1 MTISLKHTF
10 ASAKTDSA
18 DATLVQPS
26 NWNQEHVLTA
36 AAGKVL
42 GRDTSGAGAVQEL
55 PISVTSA
62 GNVTIPNNF
71 AVTGTTGLTGTTTL
85 VDLTSTG
92 TASLTNLGVTGTT
105 TLTNALTVPNG
116 GTGVATLAANNVLLG
131 NGTSA
136 VTTVAPGTSGNVLRS
151 NGTTWTSA
159 APPVSG
165 SLDAIATGSLSNG
178 STVVINTDGTVSIVA
193 PVVTPVP
200 SAGASVQV
208 NSGNSAGMSAAYDSV
223 NQKVVV
229 AFADTS
235 GPFGR
240 AVVGT
245 VSGNAIT
252 FGSVGTFASLISVS
266 ATSCVYDPNTQKIV
280 VAYKD
285 DTNGAG
291 AAAVGTV
298 SGTSIT
304 FGTSTN
310 FFGGIVGATMR
321 AVYDALA
328 QRTVIAFIDGTSGL
342 GRSAV
347 GAVSGTS
354 ITFGSVN
361 TFSGAGSANEVSAVY
376 DANAQKV
383 VIAYGAGSGW
393 AVVGTTNPASVTFGT
408 PVAFIAGGVNGTSIG
423 YDATALKV
431 VIAYEA
437 PATSFGTAVVGTVSG
452 TSISFGTP
460 VVFQSSAIDNA
471 STVYD
476 ASVQKVVISYNGT
489 SNFGTAILGTV
500 SGTSISF
507 STTVV
512 FQSLAISLTSS
523 ASAYNTAA
531 QRTVTAYRLTSGG
544 SARAVV
550 TSATTSTPNLTA
562 ENFIGF
568 SSAAYTN
575 GQTATIQLVGSVNTA
590 QSGLTPAESYYVQTD
605 GTLGLTA
612 GSPSVFAGTAVAAT
626 KIIVKG

>member
-1 MTISLKHTF
+1 MSTIIDGTTRITF
-10 ASAKTDSA
+10 PDASTQAK
-18 DATLVQPS
+18 
-26 NWNQEHVLTA
+26 
-36 AAGKVL
+36 
-42 GRDTSGAGAVQEL
+42 AVSQ
-55 PISVTSA
+55 VT
-62 GNVTIPNNF
+62 PF
-71 AVTGTTGLTGTTTL
+71 AVT
-85 VDLTSTG
+85 
-92 TASLTNLGVTGTT
+92 ASAIAGAELQLPEATDNGV
-105 TLTNALTVPNG
+105 NY
-116 GTGVATLAANNVLLG
+116 VAVKAADALAANTTFTLPAADGTNGQFLQTNGSGALG
-131 NGTSA
+131 FASVPPSGTIE
-136 VTTVAPGTSGNVLRS
+136 
-151 NGTTWTSA
+151 
-159 APPVSG
+159 
-165 SLDAIATGSLSNG
+165 AIATGTLADG
-178 STVVINTDGTVSIVA
+178 STVVINTDGTVSVVA
-193 PVVTPVP
+193 PVITPVP
-200 SAGASVQV
+200 SAGTSIQV
-208 NSGNSAGMSAAYDSV
+208 SSSNCVGMSAAYDSV

-252 FGSVGTFASLISVS
+252 FGGLGTFASLISVS
-266 ATSCVYDPNTQKIV
+266 ATSCVYDPNTQRIV

-285 DTNGAG
+285 DTNGVG

-304 FGTSTN
+304 FGASTN
-310 FFGGIVGATMR
+310 FFSGVLGATMR

-328 QRTVIAFIDGTSGL
+328 QRTVIAFIDGISGQ
-342 GRSAV
+342 GRVAV

-354 ITFGSVN
+354 ITFGSTP
-361 TFSGAGSANEVSAVY
+361 TFSPGSANEVSAAY

-383 VIAYGAGSGW
+383 VITYSAGTGV
-393 AVVGTTNPASVTFGT
+393 AIVGTTSATSMTFGT
-408 PVAFIAGGVNGTSIG
+408 GVAFVTPGPNATSIA
-423 YDATALKV
+423 YDASALKV
-431 VIAYEA
+431 VIAYQA
-437 PATSFGTAVVGTVSG
+437 PTTSFGTAVVGTVSG

-476 ASVQKVVISYNGT
+476 SDVQKVVISYNGT

-512 FQSLAISLTSS
+512 FQSAAISLTSS

-531 QRTVTAYRLTSGG
+531 QRTVTAYRLTTGG
-544 SARAVV
+544 TARAVV
-550 TSATTSTPNLTA
+550 TSATTSTPNLTS

-590 QSGLTPAESYYVQTD
+590 QSGLTAGQSYFVLTD
-605 GTLGLTA
+605 GTLSLTA
-612 GSPSVFAGTAVAAT
+612 GSPSVFAGTAVAAN

>member
-1 MTISLKHTF
+1 MTVSLKHTF
-10 ASAKTDSA
+10 QSAKTDST
-18 DATLVQPS
+18 DTSLIQPS
-26 NWNQEHVLTA
+26 NWNDEHALTA

-42 GRDTSGAGAVQEL
+42 GRDTSGNGNVQEL
-55 PISVTSA
+55 PISVTP
-62 GNVTIPNNF
+62 GGDVTIPNNF
-71 AVTGTTGLTGTTTL
+71 AV
-85 VDLTSTG
+85 TG

-116 GTGVATLAANNVLLG
+116 GTGATTLTANNVLLG

-136 VTTVAPGTSGNVLRS
+136 VQAVAPGASGNVLRS

-159 APPVSG
+159 APTVSG
-165 SLDAIATGSLSNG
+165 SLDAVATGSLSNG
-178 STVVINTDGTVSIVA
+178 STVVINVDGTVSIVT
-193 PVVTPVP
+193 PVITPVP
-200 SAGASVQV
+200 SAGTSVAFGTGTIS
-208 NSGNSAGMSAAYDSV
+208 NASAAYDSV

-229 AFADTS
+229 VFSDTGGAFGWA
-235 GPFGR
+235 R

-245 VSGNAIT
+245 VSGTTIT
-252 FGSVGTFASLISVS
+252 FGATTTVAASIVVS
-266 ATSCVYDPNTQKIV
+266 ATTCVYDPNTQKIV
-280 VAYKD
+280 VAFRD
-285 DTNGAG
+285 DTNSVG

-298 SGTSIT
+298 SGTTIS
-304 FGTSTN
+304 FGTVTN
-310 FFGGIVGATMR
+310 FFGTALGATLQ

-328 QRTVIAFIDGTSGL
+328 QRVVIAFIDANTGQ
-342 GRSAV
+342 GRVAV

-354 ITFGSVN
+354 ITFGFTP
-361 TFSGAGSANEVSAVY
+361 TFTAGSANEVSAAY

-383 VIAYGAGSGW
+383 VIAYSAASGA
-393 AVVGTTNPASVTFGT
+393 AIVGTTSALNMTFGT
-408 PVAFIAGGVNGTSIG
+408 PVAFISPGPNSTSIA

-437 PATSFGTAVVGTVSG
+437 PTTSFGTAVVGTVSG

-512 FQSLAISLTSS
+512 FQSAAMSLTSS
-523 ASAYNTAA
+523 ASAYNAAA
-531 QRTVTAYRLTSGG
+531 QRVVTAFRLTSGSLG
-544 SARAVV
+544 RAVV
-550 TSATTSTPNLTA
+550 IRSSTSTTNLTS

-590 QSGLTPAESYYVQTD
+590 QSGLTPGQSYYVQTD
-605 GTLGLTA
+605 GTLGLA
-612 GSPSVFAGTAVAAT
+612 PDSPSVFAGTAVAAT

>member
-1 MTISLKHTF
+1 MSTIIDGTTGITF
-10 ASAKTDSA
+10 PDASTQAK
-18 DATLVQPS
+18 
-26 NWNQEHVLTA
+26 
-36 AAGKVL
+36 
-42 GRDTSGAGAVQEL
+42 AVSQ
-55 PISVTSA
+55 VT
-62 GNVTIPNNF
+62 PF
-71 AVTGTTGLTGTTTL
+71 AVT
-85 VDLTSTG
+85 
-92 TASLTNLGVTGTT
+92 ASAIAGAELQLPEATDNGV
-105 TLTNALTVPNG
+105 NY
-116 GTGVATLAANNVLLG
+116 VAVKAADALAANTTFTLPAADGTNGQFLQTNGSGALG
-131 NGTSA
+131 FASVPPSGTIE
-136 VTTVAPGTSGNVLRS
+136 
-151 NGTTWTSA
+151 
-159 APPVSG
+159 
-165 SLDAIATGSLSNG
+165 AIATGTLADG
-178 STVVINTDGTVSIVA
+178 STVVINTDGTVSVVA
-193 PVVTPVP
+193 PVITPVP
-200 SAGASVQV
+200 SAGTSIQV
-208 NSGNSAGMSAAYDSV
+208 SSSNCVGMSAAYDSV

-252 FGSVGTFASLISVS
+252 FGGLGTFASLISVS
-266 ATSCVYDPNTQKIV
+266 ATSCVYDPNTQRIV

-285 DTNGAG
+285 DTNGVG

-304 FGTSTN
+304 FGASTN
-310 FFGGIVGATMR
+310 FFSGVLGATMR

-328 QRTVIAFIDGTSGL
+328 QRTVIAFIDGISGQ
-342 GRSAV
+342 GRVAV

-354 ITFGSVN
+354 ITFGSTP
-361 TFSGAGSANEVSAVY
+361 TFSPGSANEVSAAY

-383 VIAYGAGSGW
+383 VITYSAGTGV
-393 AVVGTTNPASVTFGT
+393 AIVGTTSATSMTFGT
-408 PVAFIAGGVNGTSIG
+408 GVAFVTPGPNATSIA
-423 YDATALKV
+423 YDASALKV
-431 VIAYEA
+431 VIAYQA
-437 PATSFGTAVVGTVSG
+437 PTTSFGTAVVGTVSG

-476 ASVQKVVISYNGT
+476 SDVQKVVISYNGT

-512 FQSLAISLTSS
+512 FQSAAISLTSS

-531 QRTVTAYRLTSGG
+531 QRTVTAYRLTTGG
-544 SARAVV
+544 TARAVV
-550 TSATTSTPNLTA
+550 TSATTSTPNLTS

-590 QSGLTPAESYYVQTD
+590 QSGLTAGQSYFVLTD
-605 GTLGLTA
+605 GTLSLTA
-612 GSPSVFAGTAVAAT
+612 GSPSVFAGTAVAAN